1 LRRFCEDDLAHVIE
15 WSEEAAANRESEA
28 QRFLEFCFRQ
38 YELTGEGPW
47 AMMLKATQ
55 KVVGN
60 CGYVGIQHSCGEV
73 NYYVARRFR
82 GQGLASEA
90 VKALLDF
97 GFRELGLLRIQARCA
112 PNNPASEKVL
122 QKIGMKFA
130 GVLEPE
136 PGTGTSSG
144 EKLYAVLR
152 QDFEKPAELR
162 RD

>member
-1 LRRFCEDDLAHVIE
+1 
-15 WSEEAAANRESEA
+15 
-28 QRFLEFCFRQ
+28 
-38 YELTGEGPW
+38 
-47 AMMLKATQ
+47 
-55 KVVGN
+55 
-60 CGYVGIQHSCGEV
+60 V